1 MRAARC
7 RWETGGRWECRV
19 LAKASNKASGER
31 ATEEEK
37 KKKLRIGRVWC
48 YEMKGGELEGGLG
61 KGTEGDK

>member
-7 RWETGGRWECRV
+7 KWGKMGVSSASESLEQSLWRESDRGR
-19 LAKASNKASGER
+19 K
-31 ATEEEK
+31 EK
-37 KKKLRIGRVWC
+37 KIKDRESLC